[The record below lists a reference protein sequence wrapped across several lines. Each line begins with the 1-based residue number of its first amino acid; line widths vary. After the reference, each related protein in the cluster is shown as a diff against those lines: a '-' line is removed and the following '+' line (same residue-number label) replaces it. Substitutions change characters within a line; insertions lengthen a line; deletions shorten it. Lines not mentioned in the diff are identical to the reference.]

1 MNSKTK
7 YPIDEAGI
15 LRLFT
20 AAGIANV
27 TSVSPLGNG
36 EFSAVYSVSSPERD
50 YVIKIAPPNNADV
63 MTYEQNML
71 AAEVFWYDKIRSQ
84 TSIRVPTI
92 VYTDFSRSLLPA
104 AYIII
109 EKLPGE
115 TLDKAAL
122 SDTERAETRAMLAGM
137 LADIHQI
144 SHDGFGYEQ
153 CDMYQTWPL
162 AIRAIVKQTL
172 ADCAQKRHRSRRG
185 ERLLRLID
193 RHSAVLEAAPCTMVN
208 FDLWPSNVILQ
219 RENDKKKLAWI
230 DPERSFWGD
239 PVVDFVCLAFS
250 RPLENAKTALGNYNA
265 VSATPVA
272 LSRETRIRY
281 AVGQAYLALIME
293 TEKYYRYSPLRFGWW
308 RNVLA
313 AHILYRA
320 AFRALES

>member
-7 YPIDEAGI
+7 YPIDEAGV
-15 LRLFT
+15 LRLFA
-20 AAGIANV
+20 AAGIANA
-27 TSVSPLGNG
+27 TSVSPIGNG
-36 EFSAVYSVSSPERD
+36 EFSAVFSVSTPERD
-50 YVIKIAPPNNADV
+50 YVIKIAPPDDADV
-63 MTYEQNML
+63 MTYERNML

-84 TSIRVPTI
+84 TSIRVPEI
-92 VYTDFSRSLLPA
+92 VHADFSRALLPA

-109 EKLPGE
+109 EKLAGE

-122 SDTERAETRAMLAGM
+122 SEAERAETNAMLAGM

-153 CDMYQTWPL
+153 CGIYQTWPV
-162 AIRAIVKQTL
+162 AIRAIVEQAL
-172 ADCAQKRHRSRRG
+172 ADCARKHRRSRRG

-193 RHSAVLEAAPCTMVN
+193 RHNAVLEKAFPAMVN
-208 FDLWPSNVILQ
+208 FDLWPSNVILR
-219 RENDKKKLAWI
+219 RENNEKKLAWI

-250 RPLENAKTALGNYNA
+250 RPLDRASLALNNYNA
-265 VSATPVA
+265 ASGAPVA

-320 AFRALES
+320 AFHALES